1 MSYEIILIEEFNVN
15 RDGNMEI
22 VAILEN
28 MGPQTVRQSFWDA
41 PEYAPARCKT
51 TVPVEALPEG
61 MTFKGKNTED
71 LEELTNRYCL
81 LVNQEW
87 EVIPPDC
94 YDDDD
99 NYYPSGVGLYF

>member
-1 MSYEIILIEEFNVN
+1 MSYEIILIEEFAVN
-15 RDGNMEI
+15 EDGNMEI

-28 MGPQTVRQSFWDA
+28 MGRQTVRQSFWDA

-51 TVPVEALPEG
+51 VVPVEALPEG
-61 MTFKGKNTED
+61 LEFRGKNIDE

-87 EVIPPDC
+87 EVVPPD
-94 YDDDD
+94 YADDDD
-99 NYYPSGVGLYF
+99 DYYPTGARLYF